1 MCVHHQHST
10 TQVQLQQELP
20 VAAPADQLQ
29 GSCGAEDEL
38 YGDLFWGGNN
48 SQLAAAELFSIPTAY
63 QPRVKDLT
71 APGTHCMLG
80 LDALCNLSTPLS
92 APVDEP
98 QVSAL
103 ICPSD

>member
-10 TQVQLQQELP
+10 TQIQLQQELP
-20 VAAPADQLQ
+20 DAAPADQLQ

-38 YGDLFWGGNN
+38 DRDLFWGGNN
-48 SQLAAAELFSIPTAY
+48 SQLAAAELFSIPPAY

-71 APGTHCMLG
+71 APGAPCMMG
-80 LDALCNLSTPLS
+80 LDALCSLSGPLT

-98 QVSAL
+98 QVR
-103 ICPSD
+103 P